1 MNKTETTRTFN
12 HLFEEAEKDSLYW
25 KEGLI
30 LDFTSD
36 LYQLMKA
43 QGFTKKDLADRLG
56 TSKAYVTKIFQGDAN
71 FTAESMTR
79 IAHALNGRVKIHVTP
94 INDNSKFCDAS
105 DNDCAYQKTIKII
118 NSANVIPNSHKPVLQ
133 RIEPPFETE
142 DRAA

>member
-1 MNKTETTRTFN
+1 MSETKTTRTFQ
-12 HLFEEAEKDSLYW
+12 HLFEEAERDSLYW

-30 LDFTSD
+30 LEFTSD

-79 IAHALNGRVKIHVTP
+79 IAHALNGRVKIHVTRRD
-94 INDNSKFCDAS
+94 DNSRFCDVS
-105 DNDCAYQKTIKII
+105 DKDCAYRKTTQIVK
-118 NSANVIPNSHKPVLQ
+118 NSNIHRFHKPVLPQ
-133 RIEPPFETE
+133 SEHPLDTE